1 MSKYKKAFY
10 DSKDVLKKLF
20 VISFIFLMIQ
30 ISLTSILIFLK
41 PKLYVDFDGFSIQEN
56 IFLYLGLVF
65 IIFLVTTLTYILSTL
80 KESK

>member
-10 DSKDVLKKLF
+10 DSKDVLQKLF

-30 ISLTSILIFLK
+30 ISLTSILIFLE
-41 PKLYVDFDGFSIQEN
+41 PKLYVTFNGFSIKEN

-65 IIFLVTTLTYILSTL
+65 LIFLVTTLIYILSTL
-80 KESK
+80 RESK